1 MLKSFETINGTLFFF
16 SASAIAKHY
25 ATIQLVHSSHFIVWF
40 DQELICVDICFAQQ
54 SFSFVCMIL
63 LVSKA
68 LLLFSGIVGDI
79 IYRAALHSIV
89 LKTFSILTTSIYL
102 LFAVLCLCYVF
113 YSIWL

>member
-40 DQELICVDICFAQQ
+40 DQELICFDICFAQQ

-63 LVSKA
+63 LVFESPHA
-68 LLLFSGIVGDI
+68 FSGIDCDI
-79 IYRAALHSIV
+79 I
-89 LKTFSILTTSIYL
+89 
-102 LFAVLCLCYVF
+102 
-113 YSIWL
+113 